1 MICKNCQADF
11 DDNLPKCP
19 FCGAFHYAG
28 ARKEYMGKLEDMKE
42 DLDDLH
48 ETIPQMYTSELKT
61 QAKGVRKILLILAG
75 IFTILIL
82 FFIINRF
89 LLDSIGSRD
98 EKAFL
103 LFTKEAYPVAD
114 EFYASGDYEGLLN
127 FYHTSI
133 EENEN
138 ADFYNWDHYPFLMC
152 FENMSIFRESASR
165 LGTKEFSDLDLQEI
179 FYCYLSSRYY
189 QKGYPMESSDQ
200 QLVSSFED
208 EMEEVIHQLQ
218 LTDEEQKGLN
228 DLLSAGEYPS
238 LKDIED
244 FSSRVY
250 QRLYQEDS
258 L

>member
-28 ARKEYMGKLEDMKE
+28 ARKGYMEKLEDMKE

-48 ETIPQMYTSELKT
+48 ETIPQMYTAELKT
-61 QAKGVRKILLILAG
+61 QGKSVRKILLILAG
-75 IFTILIL
+75 IFTIPILIFL
-82 FFIINRF
+82 INSF
-89 LLDSIGSRD
+89 LLDSVGSRD

-127 FYHTSI
+127 FYYTSI

-138 ADFYNWDHYPFLMC
+138 ADFYTWDHYPFLMC
-152 FENMSIFRESASR
+152 YENVSIFRNSASR
-165 LGTKEFSDLDLQEI
+165 LGTKDFSDSDMHEI
-179 FYCYLSSRYY
+179 FYCYLSNRYY

-200 QLVSSFED
+200 QMVSSFED
-208 EMEEVIHQLQ
+208 EMEEVIHQLH
-218 LTDEEQKGLN
+218 LTDEEQKDLH
-228 DLLSAGEYPS
+228 DLLSTGEYPS
-238 LKDIED
+238 WKDIED
-244 FSSRVY
+244 FSKQVY
-250 QRLYQEDS
+250 QRLY
-258 L
+258 